1 MTEAKRTTDMAG
13 FDPQRLRG
21 ATLYFDCYAGIAGDM
36 TLGALL
42 DLGVPES
49 VVREPLARL
58 AMQDW
63 SLQVHKVRRGV
74 MMATKVDVLGG
85 EDAPHQPH
93 PGHSHTHSHP
103 HSQAAAGTVTA
114 QFHRVQA
121 ESGKSKAAA
130 ALHSHPH
137 PHPHGL
143 HDHHSHHDLHAPK
156 PPAPELHQH
165 QASTE
170 LHAAHGGHPHVH
182 YAQIRALILDA
193 GLEPDI
199 TARALRMFDRL
210 AEVEGAIHGVSVAEV
225 SFHEVG
231 AVDSIVDI
239 VGTAAA
245 LSWLAPKRIVSRAV
259 AVGSGM
265 VRTAHGL
272 LPVPAPATAALLAGA
287 QVEGGG
293 PPFELTTPTGALIL
307 ASFASGYGAM
317 PSMQVLALGY
327 GAGTRELPDRPNL
340 LRVIAGIE
348 PAASAPAPSP
358 DLGPATGER
367 CVVIEANIDDM
378 NPQLF
383 EPLLHGLLQAGA
395 RDVWLTPVQM
405 KKGRPGTVLSVLCD
419 PGLAGALTRQLLRE
433 STSLGVRS
441 YEVTRTMLDREIR
454 EVSTEF
460 GGVQVKLGRD
470 PQTQQLWNVAPEFAS
485 VQKQA
490 LAHSVPLKT
499 VYAAALA
506 AASKLT

>member
-1 MTEAKRTTDMAG
+1 MAG

-58 AMQDW
+58 ALKDW

-85 EDAPHQPH
+85 EDAPHD
-93 PGHSHTHSHP
+93 HSHTHSHP

-121 ESGKSKAAA
+121 ESAKSKAAS

-156 PPAPELHQH
+156 PATPELHQH
-165 QASTE
+165 QSSNE

-245 LSWLAPKRIVSRAV
+245 LSWLAPKRIVSRPV
-259 AVGSGM
+259 VIGSGM

-287 QVEGGG
+287 QVDGGG

-307 ASFASGYGAM
+307 ASFASDYGAM

-348 PAASAPAPSP
+348 PAGSAPAVA
-358 DLGPATGER
+358 PATGER
-367 CVVIEANIDDM
+367 CVVLEANIDDM

-383 EPLLHGLLQAGA
+383 EPLLQGLLQAGA

-419 PGLAGALTRQLLRE
+419 PGLAGTLTRQILRE

-441 YEVTRTMLDREIR
+441 HEVTRTMLDRELC

-460 GGVQVKLGRD
+460 GAVQVKLGRD

>member
-1 MTEAKRTTDMAG
+1 MAG

-58 AMQDW
+58 ALKDW

-85 EDAPHQPH
+85 EDAPPQPH
-93 PGHSHTHSHP
+93 LGHGHTHSHT
-103 HSQAAAGTVTA
+103 HSQAAAGAVTA
-114 QFHRVQA
+114 QFHKVQA
-121 ESGKSKAAA
+121 ESGKPKAAS

-156 PPAPELHQH
+156 PPAPELHKH
-165 QASTE
+165 QSGEE

-239 VGTAAA
+239 VGTAAEVTG
-245 LSWLAPKRIVSRAV
+245 LV
-259 AVGSGM
+259 AV
-265 VRTAHGL
+265 
-272 LPVPAPATAALLAGA
+272 
-287 QVEGGG
+287 VE
-293 PPFELTTPTGALIL
+293 
-307 ASFASGYGAM
+307 
-317 PSMQVLALGY
+317 V
-327 GAGTRELPDRPNL
+327 
-340 LRVIAGIE
+340 
-348 PAASAPAPSP
+348 
-358 DLGPATGER
+358 
-367 CVVIEANIDDM
+367 
-378 NPQLF
+378 
-383 EPLLHGLLQAGA
+383 
-395 RDVWLTPVQM
+395 
-405 KKGRPGTVLSVLCD
+405 
-419 PGLAGALTRQLLRE
+419 
-433 STSLGVRS
+433 
-441 YEVTRTMLDREIR
+441 
-454 EVSTEF
+454 
-460 GGVQVKLGRD
+460 
-470 PQTQQLWNVAPEFAS
+470 
-485 VQKQA
+485 
-490 LAHSVPLKT
+490 
-499 VYAAALA
+499 
-506 AASKLT
+506 

>member
-1 MTEAKRTTDMAG
+1 MAG
-13 FDPQRLRG
+13 SDPQRLRG

-143 HDHHSHHDLHAPK
+143 HEHHSHHDLHAPK

-165 QASTE
+165 QASAE

>member
-1 MTEAKRTTDMAG
+1 MAG

-58 AMQDW
+58 ALKDW

-85 EDAPHQPH
+85 EDAPPQPH
-93 PGHSHTHSHP
+93 LGHGHTHSHT
-103 HSQAAAGTVTA
+103 HSQAAAGAVTA
-114 QFHRVQA
+114 QFHKVQA
-121 ESGKSKAAA
+121 ESGKPKAAS

-156 PPAPELHQH
+156 PPAPELHKH
-165 QASTE
+165 QSGEE

-193 GLEPDI
+193 GLEPDV

-307 ASFASGYGAM
+307 ASFASDYGAM

-348 PAASAPAPSP
+348 PAASAPVVAS
-358 DLGPATGER
+358 ATGER
-367 CVVIEANIDDM
+367 CMVIEANIDDM

-405 KKGRPGTVLSVLCD
+405 KKGRPGTVLSALCD
-419 PGLAGALTRQLLRE
+419 PGLAGTLTRQILRE

-460 GGVQVKLGRD
+460 GMVQVKLGRD
-470 PQTQQLWNVAPEFAS
+470 QQTQQLWNVAPEFAS

-506 AASKLT
+506 AASTLT